1 MSNKQYST
9 IAPFYD
15 DIAIVSVNIVDLKSP
30 DKPRT
35 FYGAINKE
43 GIEVVPPIYN
53 IFWLF
58 NEKKR
63 VFVKMISGDSSM
75 LMVR

>member
-9 IAPFYD
+9 IASCYD
-15 DIAIVSVNIVDLKSP
+15 DIAIVSVNIVDPKSP

-58 NEKKR
+58 NEKK
-63 VFVKMISGDSSM
+63 SGCLSK
-75 LMVR
+75 